1 VLQLVGVGVL
11 LVVYGRTSARRSRE
25 LPLQAGD
32 TARPPRTRGQ
42 RLFVWTTVTFMMLF
56 LGIPIAVLV
65 VRSLR
70 PAGGFGI
77 DNYVGLFTAT
87 DSAFFVTAPEAMTN
101 SLLFAFAALV
111 IAVVIGVL
119 AAVSSAYSS
128 SRIAAMIDS
137 GLMLP
142 LGASAVTIGFGFLVA
157 LDEPIDLRTS
167 IMLIPIAHALV
178 AIPFV
183 IRTSL
188 PVMRSVQQ
196 RLRDAAAVLGA
207 GPLRVWREVDLPIVA
222 RAIGVGAAF
231 AFAISLGE
239 FGATAF
245 IVRPGNATMPVAIFR
260 LLSLP
265 GATNFGR
272 AMALSV
278 ILMVLTGASVMFID
292 RLRRGTGGDI

>member
-1 VLQLVGVGVL
+1 
-11 LVVYGRTSARRSRE
+11 
-25 LPLQAGD
+25 
-32 TARPPRTRGQ
+32 
-42 RLFVWTTVTFMMLF
+42 
-56 LGIPIAVLV
+56 
-65 VRSLR
+65 
-70 PAGGFGI
+70 
-77 DNYVGLFTAT
+77 
-87 DSAFFVTAPEAMTN
+87 
-101 SLLFAFAALV
+101 
-111 IAVVIGVL
+111 
-119 AAVSSAYSS
+119 
-128 SRIAAMIDS
+128 MIDS